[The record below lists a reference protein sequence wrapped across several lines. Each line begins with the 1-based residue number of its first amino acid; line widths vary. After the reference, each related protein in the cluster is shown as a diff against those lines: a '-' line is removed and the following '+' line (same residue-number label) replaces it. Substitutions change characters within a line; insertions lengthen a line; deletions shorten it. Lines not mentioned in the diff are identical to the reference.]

1 MNLNCAHGEAD
12 MRCESIESG
21 LVLRNAKLMQIIGL
35 DLGIPMLTLRHR
47 ITRSARETQATLPD
61 GCLVQKSVTGKFGD
75 QLVLWTGVS
84 DFRVMRPH
92 TRQVAKALAA
102 QTRRTLA
109 NHTLNPPDI
118 EPARFFGM
126 DDGMVSPF
134 LVPGTLALQR
144 LAAIVQLT
152 PPGEWESGMTVAI
165 SLSLRVS
172 VMIPG
177 TRLGDL
183 LSAYAHQVHPHIP
196 VIDVPT
202 GLARPAYSPGG
213 FSDRAPA
220 CEALNE
226 AW

>member
-1 MNLNCAHGEAD
+1 MNLNCAQGDAHIRG
-12 MRCESIESG
+12 ESIESG

-35 DLGIPMLTLRHR
+35 DLGIPMQTIRHR
-47 ITRSARETQATLPD
+47 ITRSAHETQATLPD

-92 TRQVAKALAA
+92 TRQVAKALA

-152 PPGEWESGMTVAI
+152 PSGEWESGMTVAI

-172 VMIPG
+172 VIIPG
-177 TRLGDL
+177 RRLGDV

-202 GLARPAYSPGG
+202 GLARPAHSLGG
-213 FSDRAPA
+213 FSDHAPA
-220 CEALNE
+220 R
-226 AW
+226 